1 MESPLAEL
9 FHALHNKNMKNLI
22 TPEKAASF
30 IPVFISSGISILLII
45 FFVIPQYFKSTE
57 VKTELNGLIKKKNEL
72 NNLKSQY
79 KIINKKFDKLTDEKT
94 KIIELIT
101 GTSSLETLL
110 SKLGEIGK
118 NNDIEFISIS
128 PKQITSFNEKS
139 KLKNNKKEKGQ
150 RKLDV
155 DPLFVEGVKK
165 YIFDISLE
173 TEFVNLLSFLR
184 ELEFQENIILLEDI
198 NLRMLKQQNAKNI
211 ESENNK
217 DLLQVNIKMKLYGK
231 N

>member
-1 MESPLAEL
+1 MKYIK
-9 FHALHNKNMKNLI
+9 FKKNLI
-22 TPEKAASF
+22 TPEIAAWF
-30 IPVFISSGISILLII
+30 IPVFISSGISIILIL
-45 FFVIPQYFKSTE
+45 FFVIPQYRKSNQ
-57 VKTELNGLIKKKNEL
+57 VNLELNGLLKKKNEL

-79 KIINKKFDKLTDEKT
+79 KIINKKFDKLSDEKT

-101 GTSSLETLL
+101 GSSALETLL
-110 SKLGEIGK
+110 SKLGEVGK

-128 PKQITSFNEKS
+128 PKQITSFNEES

-150 RKLDV
+150 SKLNV

-184 ELEFQENIILLEDI
+184 ELEFQENIILIEDI
-198 NLRMLKQQNAKNI
+198 NLRKLKQQNAKNI
-211 ESENNK
+211 DSLNSK
-217 DLLQVNIKMKLYGK
+217 DLLQVSIKMKVYGK

>member
-1 MESPLAEL
+1 MKYIK
-9 FHALHNKNMKNLI
+9 FRKNLI
-22 TPEKAASF
+22 TPEIAAWF
-30 IPVFISSGISILLII
+30 IPVFISSGISIILIL
-45 FFVIPQYFKSTE
+45 FFVIPQYRKSNQ
-57 VKTELNGLIKKKNEL
+57 VNLELNGLLKKKNEL

-128 PKQITSFNEKS
+128 PKQITSFNEES

-150 RKLDV
+150 SKLDI
-155 DPLFVEGVKK
+155 DPLLVEGVKK

-184 ELEFQENIILLEDI
+184 EVEFQENIILIEDI
-198 NLRMLKQQNAKNI
+198 NLRMSKQQNAKNI
-211 ESENNK
+211 DSVNSK
-217 DLLQVNIKMKLYGK
+217 DLLQVNINMKVYGK

>member
-1 MESPLAEL
+1 MK
-9 FHALHNKNMKNLI
+9 FIKFRKNLI
-22 TPEKAASF
+22 TPEIAAWF
-30 IPVFISSGISILLII
+30 IPVFISSGISIILIL
-45 FFVIPQYFKSTE
+45 FFVIPQYRKSNQ
-57 VKTELNGLIKKKNEL
+57 VNLELNGLLKKKNEL

-101 GTSSLETLL
+101 GSSSLETLL

-128 PKQITSFNEKS
+128 PKQITSFNEES
-139 KLKNNKKEKGQ
+139 KLKNNKKEKKKS
-150 RKLDV
+150 KLDV

-184 ELEFQENIILLEDI
+184 EVEFQENIILIEDI
-198 NLRMLKQQNAKNI
+198 NLRMSKQQNAKNI
-211 ESENNK
+211 DSVNSK
-217 DLLQVNIKMKLYGK
+217 DLLQVNIKMKVYGK

>member
-1 MESPLAEL
+1 M
-9 FHALHNKNMKNLI
+9 KNIKFRKNLI
-22 TPEKAASF
+22 TPEIAAWF
-30 IPVFISSGISILLII
+30 IPVFISSGISIISIL
-45 FFVIPQYFKSTE
+45 FFVIPQYKKSNQ
-57 VKTELNGLIKKKNEL
+57 VNLELNGLVKKKNEL

-79 KIINKKFDKLTDEKT
+79 KIINKKFDKLSNEKT

-101 GTSSLETLL
+101 GSSSLETFL

-128 PKQITSFNEKS
+128 PTQITSFNEERI
-139 KLKNNKKEKGQ
+139 LKNNMKKKGQ
-150 RKLDV
+150 IKLLGL
-155 DPLFVEGVKK
+155 DPLLVEGVKK
-165 YIFDISLE
+165 YKFDISLE

>member
-1 MESPLAEL
+1 MKYIK
-9 FHALHNKNMKNLI
+9 FRKNLI
-22 TPEKAASF
+22 TPEIAAWF
-30 IPVFISSGISILLII
+30 IPVFISSGISIILILL
-45 FFVIPQYFKSTE
+45 FVIPQYRKSNQ
-57 VKTELNGLIKKKNEL
+57 VNLELNGLFKKKNEL

-79 KIINKKFDKLTDEKT
+79 KIINKKFDKLSDEKT

-101 GTSSLETLL
+101 GSSSLETLL

-128 PKQITSFNEKS
+128 PKKITSFNEES

-150 RKLDV
+150 SKLDV

-173 TEFVNLLSFLR
+173 TKFVDLLSFLR
-184 ELEFQENIILLEDI
+184 ELEFQENIILIEDI
-198 NLRMLKQQNAKNI
+198 NLRMSKQQNAKNI
-211 ESENNK
+211 DSVNSK
-217 DLLQVNIKMKLYGK
+217 DLLQVNIKMKVYGK

>member
-1 MESPLAEL
+1 MKYIKLR
-9 FHALHNKNMKNLI
+9 KNLI
-22 TPEKAASF
+22 TPEIAAWF
-30 IPVFISSGISILLII
+30 IPVFISSGISIILIL
-45 FFVIPQYFKSTE
+45 FFVIPQYKKSNK
-57 VKTELNGLIKKKNEL
+57 VNLELNGLVKKKNEL

-79 KIINKKFDKLTDEKT
+79 KIINKKFDKLSNEKT

-101 GTSSLETLL
+101 GSSSLETLL

-128 PKQITSFNEKS
+128 PTQITSFNEES
-139 KLKNNKKEKGQ
+139 RLKNNTKKKGQ
-150 RKLDV
+150 IKLGV
-155 DPLFVEGVKK
+155 DPLLVEGVKK

-184 ELEFQENIILLEDI
+184 ELEFQENIILIEDI

-211 ESENNK
+211 ESDSSK

>member
-1 MESPLAEL
+1 MKYIK
-9 FHALHNKNMKNLI
+9 FKKNLI
-22 TPEKAASF
+22 TPEIAAWF
-30 IPVFISSGISILLII
+30 IPVFISSGISIILIL
-45 FFVIPQYFKSTE
+45 FFVIPQYRKSNQ
-57 VKTELNGLIKKKNEL
+57 VNLELNGLLEKKNEL

-150 RKLDV
+150 SKLDL

-165 YIFDISLE
+165 YTFDISLE
-173 TEFVNLLSFLR
+173 SEFVNLLSFLR
-184 ELEFQENIILLEDI
+184 EVEFQENIILIDDI
-198 NLRMLKQQNAKNI
+198 NLRMSKQQNAKNI
-211 ESENNK
+211 DSANSK
-217 DLLQVNIKMKLYGK
+217 DLLQVNIKMKVYGK

>member
-1 MESPLAEL
+1 M
-9 FHALHNKNMKNLI
+9 
-22 TPEKAASF
+22 
-30 IPVFISSGISILLII
+30 IL
-45 FFVIPQYFKSTE
+45 FFVIPQYRKSNQ
-57 VKTELNGLIKKKNEL
+57 VNLELIGLLKKKNEL
-72 NNLKSQY
+72 NNLKSKY
-79 KIINKKFDKLTDEKT
+79 KIINKKFDKLSEEKT

-101 GTSSLETLL
+101 GSSSLETLL

-118 NNDIEFISIS
+118 NNDIKYISNS
-128 PKQITSFNEKS
+128 PKQITSFNEES
-139 KLKNNKKEKGQ
+139 KLKNTKKEKGQ
-150 RKLDV
+150 SKLDV

-198 NLRMLKQQNAKNI
+198 NLRMSKQQNAKNI
-211 ESENNK
+211 DSVNSKN
-217 DLLQVNIKMKLYGK
+217 LLQVNIKMKVYGK

>member
-1 MESPLAEL
+1 MKYIN
-9 FHALHNKNMKNLI
+9 FRKNLI
-22 TPEKAASF
+22 TPEIAAWF
-30 IPVFISSGISILLII
+30 IPVVISSGISIILIL
-45 FFVIPQYFKSTE
+45 FFVIPQYRKSNR
-57 VKTELNGLIKKKNEL
+57 VNLELIGLLKKKNEL
-72 NNLKSQY
+72 NNLKSKY
-79 KIINKKFDKLTDEKT
+79 KIINKKFDKLSEEKT

-101 GTSSLETLL
+101 GSSSLETLL

-118 NNDIEFISIS
+118 NNDINFISIL
-128 PKQITSFNEKS
+128 PKQITSFNEES
-139 KLKNNKKEKGQ
+139 KLKNTKKEKGQ
-150 RKLDV
+150 SKLDV

-184 ELEFQENIILLEDI
+184 ELEFQENIILIEDI

>member
-1 MESPLAEL
+1 MKYIN
-9 FHALHNKNMKNLI
+9 FRKNFI
-22 TPEKAASF
+22 TPEIAAWF
-30 IPVFISSGISILLII
+30 IPVLISSGISIILIL
-45 FFVIPQYFKSTE
+45 FFVIPQYKKSNQ
-57 VKTELNGLIKKKNEL
+57 VNLELNGLIKKKNEL

-79 KIINKKFDKLTDEKT
+79 KIINKKFDKLSKEKT

-101 GTSSLETLL
+101 GSSSLETFL

-128 PKQITSFNEKS
+128 PKQITSFDEES
-139 KLKNNKKEKGQ
+139 KLKNNKKGKGQ
-150 RKLDV
+150 IKLSE
-155 DPLFVEGVKK
+155 DPLLVEGVKK

-198 NLRMLKQQNAKNI
+198 NLRMLKQQNAKNK
-211 ESENNK
+211 ESENSK

>member
-1 MESPLAEL
+1 MKYIK
-9 FHALHNKNMKNLI
+9 FRKNLI
-22 TPEKAASF
+22 TPEIAAWF
-30 IPVFISSGISILLII
+30 IPVFISSGISIILILL
-45 FFVIPQYFKSTE
+45 FVIPQYRKSNQ
-57 VKTELNGLIKKKNEL
+57 VNLELNGLFKKKNEL

-79 KIINKKFDKLTDEKT
+79 KIINKKFDKLSDEKT

-101 GTSSLETLL
+101 GSSSLETLL

-128 PKQITSFNEKS
+128 PKKITSFNEES
-139 KLKNNKKEKGQ
+139 KLKNNMKEKGQ
-150 RKLDV
+150 SKLDV

-173 TEFVNLLSFLR
+173 TKFVDLLSFLR
-184 ELEFQENIILLEDI
+184 ELEFQENIILIEDI
-198 NLRMLKQQNAKNI
+198 NLRTSKQQNAKNI
-211 ESENNK
+211 DSVNSK
-217 DLLQVNIKMKLYGK
+217 DLLQVNIKMKVYGK

>member
-1 MESPLAEL
+1 MKYIK
-9 FHALHNKNMKNLI
+9 FKKNLI
-22 TPEKAASF
+22 TPEIAAWF
-30 IPVFISSGISILLII
+30 IPVFISSGISILLIL
-45 FFVIPQYFKSTE
+45 FFVIPQYR
-57 VKTELNGLIKKKNEL
+57 KTNQVNLELNGLLKKKNEL

-79 KIINKKFDKLTDEKT
+79 KIINKKFDKLSEEKT

-101 GTSSLETLL
+101 GSSSLETLL

-128 PKQITSFNEKS
+128 PKQITSFNEES

-150 RKLDV
+150 SKLDV

-184 ELEFQENIILLEDI
+184 ELEFQENIILIEDI
-198 NLRMLKQQNAKNI
+198 NLRMSKQQNAKNI
-211 ESENNK
+211 DSVNSK
-217 DLLQVNIKMKLYGK
+217 DLLQVNIKMKVYGK

>member
-1 MESPLAEL
+1 MKYIK
-9 FHALHNKNMKNLI
+9 FRKNLI
-22 TPEKAASF
+22 TPEIAAWF
-30 IPVFISSGISILLII
+30 IPVFISSGISIILILL
-45 FFVIPQYFKSTE
+45 FVIPQYRKSNQ
-57 VKTELNGLIKKKNEL
+57 VNLELNGLFKKKNEL

-79 KIINKKFDKLTDEKT
+79 KIINKKFDKLSDEKT

-101 GTSSLETLL
+101 GSSSLETLL

-128 PKQITSFNEKS
+128 PKKITSFNKES

-150 RKLDV
+150 SKLDV

-173 TEFVNLLSFLR
+173 TKFVDLLSFLR
-184 ELEFQENIILLEDI
+184 ELEFQENIILIEDI
-198 NLRMLKQQNAKNI
+198 NLRMSKQQNAKNI
-211 ESENNK
+211 DSVNSK
-217 DLLQVNIKMKLYGK
+217 DLLQVNIKMKVYGK

>member
-1 MESPLAEL
+1 MKYIN
-9 FHALHNKNMKNLI
+9 FRKNFI
-22 TPEKAASF
+22 TPEIAAWF
-30 IPVFISSGISILLII
+30 IPVLISSGISIILIL
-45 FFVIPQYFKSTE
+45 FFAIPQYKKSNQ
-57 VKTELNGLIKKKNEL
+57 VNLELNGLIKKKNEL

-79 KIINKKFDKLTDEKT
+79 KIINKKFDKLSKEKT

-101 GTSSLETLL
+101 GSSSLETFL

-128 PKQITSFNEKS
+128 PKQITSFDEES
-139 KLKNNKKEKGQ
+139 KLKNNKKGKGQ
-150 RKLDV
+150 IKLSE
-155 DPLFVEGVKK
+155 DPLLVEGVKK

-198 NLRMLKQQNAKNI
+198 NLRMLKQQNAKNK
-211 ESENNK
+211 ESENSK

>member
-1 MESPLAEL
+1 MKYIK
-9 FHALHNKNMKNLI
+9 FKKNLI
-22 TPEKAASF
+22 TPEIAAWF
-30 IPVFISSGISILLII
+30 IPVFISSGISIILIL
-45 FFVIPQYFKSTE
+45 FFVIPQYRKSNQ
-57 VKTELNGLIKKKNEL
+57 VNLELNGLLKKKNEL

-79 KIINKKFDKLTDEKT
+79 KIINKKFDKLSDEKT

-101 GTSSLETLL
+101 GSSALETLL
-110 SKLGEIGK
+110 SKLGEVGK

-128 PKQITSFNEKS
+128 PKQITSFNEES

-150 RKLDV
+150 SKLNV

-184 ELEFQENIILLEDI
+184 ELEFQENIILIEDI
-198 NLRMLKQQNAKNI
+198 NLRMSKQQNAKNI
-211 ESENNK
+211 DSVNSK
-217 DLLQVNIKMKLYGK
+217 DLLQVNIKMKVYGK

>member
-1 MESPLAEL
+1 MKYIK
-9 FHALHNKNMKNLI
+9 FKKNLI
-22 TPEKAASF
+22 TPETAAWF
-30 IPVFISSGISILLII
+30 IPVFISSGISIILIL
-45 FFVIPQYFKSTE
+45 FFVIPQYRKSNQ
-57 VKTELNGLIKKKNEL
+57 VNLELNGLLKKKNEL

-79 KIINKKFDKLTDEKT
+79 KIINKKFDKLSDEKT

-101 GTSSLETLL
+101 GSSALETLL
-110 SKLGEIGK
+110 SKLGEVGK

-128 PKQITSFNEKS
+128 PKQITSFNEES

-150 RKLDV
+150 SKLNV

-184 ELEFQENIILLEDI
+184 ELEFQENIILIEDI
-198 NLRMLKQQNAKNI
+198 NLRKLKQQNAKNI
-211 ESENNK
+211 DSLNSK
-217 DLLQVNIKMKLYGK
+217 DLLQVSIKMKVYGK

>member
-1 MESPLAEL
+1 MKYIN
-9 FHALHNKNMKNLI
+9 FRKNLI
-22 TPEKAASF
+22 TPEIAAWF
-30 IPVFISSGISILLII
+30 IPVFISSGISIISIL
-45 FFVIPQYFKSTE
+45 FFVIPQYKKSNQ
-57 VKTELNGLIKKKNEL
+57 VNLELTGLVKKKNEL

-79 KIINKKFDKLTDEKT
+79 KIINKKFDKLSEEKT
-94 KIIELIT
+94 KIIQLIT
-101 GTSSLETLL
+101 GSSSLETLL

-128 PKQITSFNEKS
+128 PKQITSFNKEN
-139 KLKNNKKEKGQ
+139 KLKNNKKENKLKNNKEKGPN
-150 RKLDV
+150 KLDL

>member
-1 MESPLAEL
+1 MKYIK
-9 FHALHNKNMKNLI
+9 FRKNLI
-22 TPEKAASF
+22 TPEIAAWF
-30 IPVFISSGISILLII
+30 IPVFISSGISIISIL
-45 FFVIPQYFKSTE
+45 FFVIPQYKKSNQ
-57 VKTELNGLIKKKNEL
+57 VNLELNGLLKKKNEL

-128 PKQITSFNEKS
+128 PKQIPSFNEES

-150 RKLDV
+150 SKLDV

>member
-1 MESPLAEL
+1 MKYIK
-9 FHALHNKNMKNLI
+9 FRKNLI
-22 TPEKAASF
+22 TPEIAAWF
-30 IPVFISSGISILLII
+30 IPVVISSVISIILIL
-45 FFVIPQYFKSTE
+45 FFVIPQYRKSNQ
-57 VKTELNGLIKKKNEL
+57 VNLELIGLLKKKSEL

-79 KIINKKFDKLTDEKT
+79 KIINKKFDKLSEEKT

-101 GTSSLETLL
+101 GSSSLETLL

-118 NNDIEFISIS
+118 NNDIKFISIL
-128 PKQITSFNEKS
+128 PKQITSFNEES
-139 KLKNNKKEKGQ
+139 KLKNTKKEKGQ

-198 NLRMLKQQNAKNI
+198 NLRMSKQQNAKNI
-211 ESENNK
+211 DSVNSK
-217 DLLQVNIKMKLYGK
+217 DLLQVNIKMKVYGK

>member
-1 MESPLAEL
+1 MKYIK
-9 FHALHNKNMKNLI
+9 FRKNLI
-22 TPEKAASF
+22 TPEIAAWF
-30 IPVFISSGISILLII
+30 IPVVISSGISIVLIL
-45 FFVIPQYFKSTE
+45 FFVIPQYRKSNQ
-57 VKTELNGLIKKKNEL
+57 VNLELIGLLKKKNEL

-79 KIINKKFDKLTDEKT
+79 KIINKKFDKLSDEKT

-128 PKQITSFNEKS
+128 PKQITSFNEES
-139 KLKNNKKEKGQ
+139 KLKNTKKEKGQ
-150 RKLDV
+150 SKLDV

-184 ELEFQENIILLEDI
+184 EIEFQENIILLENI
-198 NLRMLKQQNAKNI
+198 SLQTKKQQNA
-211 ESENNK
+211 NNK
-217 DLLQVNIKMKLYGK
+217 DFGNIRDLLQVKIKMIFYGR

>member
-1 MESPLAEL
+1 MKYIK
-9 FHALHNKNMKNLI
+9 FRKNLI
-22 TPEKAASF
+22 TPEIAAWF
-30 IPVFISSGISILLII
+30 IPVFISSGISIISIL
-45 FFVIPQYFKSTE
+45 FFVIPQYRKSNQ
-57 VKTELNGLIKKKNEL
+57 VNLELNGLLKKKNEL

-79 KIINKKFDKLTDEKT
+79 KIINKKFDKLSNEKT

-101 GTSSLETLL
+101 GSSSLETLL

-128 PKQITSFNEKS
+128 PKEITSFNEES

-150 RKLDV
+150 SKLNV

-184 ELEFQENIILLEDI
+184 ELEFQENIILIEDI
-198 NLRMLKQQNAKNI
+198 NLRMSKQQNAKNI
-211 ESENNK
+211 DSANSK

>member
-1 MESPLAEL
+1 MKYIN
-9 FHALHNKNMKNLI
+9 FRKNLI
-22 TPEKAASF
+22 TPEIAAWF
-30 IPVFISSGISILLII
+30 IPVFISSGISILLIL
-45 FFVIPQYFKSTE
+45 FFVIPQYRKSNQ
-57 VKTELNGLIKKKNEL
+57 VNLELNGLLKKKNEL

-79 KIINKKFDKLTDEKT
+79 EIINKKFDKLSNEKT

-101 GTSSLETLL
+101 GSSSLETLL

-128 PKQITSFNEKS
+128 PKEITSFNEES
-139 KLKNNKKEKGQ
+139 KLKNNKKEKKKS
-150 RKLDV
+150 KLDV

-184 ELEFQENIILLEDI
+184 ELEFQENVILIEDI
-198 NLRMLKQQNAKNI
+198 NLRMSKQQNAKNI
-211 ESENNK
+211 DSVNSK
-217 DLLQVNIKMKLYGK
+217 DLLRVNINMKLYGK

>member
-1 MESPLAEL
+1 MKYIK
-9 FHALHNKNMKNLI
+9 FKKNLI
-22 TPEKAASF
+22 TPEIAAWF
-30 IPVFISSGISILLII
+30 IPVFISSGISIILIL
-45 FFVIPQYFKSTE
+45 FFVIPQYRKSNQ
-57 VKTELNGLIKKKNEL
+57 VNLELNGLLKKKNEL

-79 KIINKKFDKLTDEKT
+79 KIINKKFDKLSDEKT

-101 GTSSLETLL
+101 GSSALETLL
-110 SKLGEIGK
+110 SKLGEVGK

-128 PKQITSFNEKS
+128 PKQITSFNEES

-150 RKLDV
+150 SKLNV

-184 ELEFQENIILLEDI
+184 ELEFQENVILIEDI
-198 NLRMLKQQNAKNI
+198 NLRMSKQQNAKNI
-211 ESENNK
+211 DSANSK
-217 DLLQVNIKMKLYGK
+217 DLLQVNIKMKVYGK

>member
-1 MESPLAEL
+1 MKYIK
-9 FHALHNKNMKNLI
+9 FRKNLI
-22 TPEKAASF
+22 TPEIAAWF
-30 IPVFISSGISILLII
+30 IPVVISSGISIILIL
-45 FFVIPQYFKSTE
+45 FFVIPQYRKSNQ
-57 VKTELNGLIKKKNEL
+57 VNLELIGLLKKKSEL

-79 KIINKKFDKLTDEKT
+79 KIINKKFDKLSEEKT

-101 GTSSLETLL
+101 GSSSLETLL

-118 NNDIEFISIS
+118 NNDIKFISIL
-128 PKQITSFNEKS
+128 PKQITSFNEES
-139 KLKNNKKEKGQ
+139 KLKNTKKEKGQ

-198 NLRMLKQQNAKNI
+198 NLRMSKQQNAKNI
-211 ESENNK
+211 DSVNSK
-217 DLLQVNIKMKLYGK
+217 DLLRVNINMKVYGK

>member
-1 MESPLAEL
+1 MKYIK
-9 FHALHNKNMKNLI
+9 FRKNLI
-22 TPEKAASF
+22 TPEIAAWF
-30 IPVFISSGISILLII
+30 IPVFISSGISIILILL
-45 FFVIPQYFKSTE
+45 FVVPQYRKSNQ
-57 VKTELNGLIKKKNEL
+57 VNLELNGLFKKKNEL

-79 KIINKKFDKLTDEKT
+79 KIINKKFDKLSDEKT

-101 GTSSLETLL
+101 GSSSLETLL

-128 PKQITSFNEKS
+128 PKKITSFNEES
-139 KLKNNKKEKGQ
+139 KLKNNMKEKGQ
-150 RKLDV
+150 NKLDV

-173 TEFVNLLSFLR
+173 TKFVDLLSFLR
-184 ELEFQENIILLEDI
+184 ELEFQENIILIEDI
-198 NLRMLKQQNAKNI
+198 NLRTSKQQNAKNI
-211 ESENNK
+211 DSVNSK
-217 DLLQVNIKMKLYGK
+217 DLLQVNIKMKVYGK